1 MCNMQKGVQEMK
13 TEKEIDEEINNLKKM
28 KKENSENYSKSIITF
43 THYAKTSEIID
54 MMVQTLQWVKS

>member
-1 MCNMQKGVQEMK
+1 MK

-43 THYAKTSEIID
+43 THYAKTNEIID

>member
-1 MCNMQKGVQEMK
+1 MK

-43 THYAKTSEIID
+43 MHYAKTSEIID
-54 MMVQTLQWVKS
+54 MMIQTLQWVKS